1 MAMKKILMFLL
12 VFMLAGLAEGSVM
25 PPDSAR
31 KARIEALKKKRRDL
45 YTQKLSLTPAQA
57 DKFFPIWDDYELQL
71 REAKKTFKRKWEG
84 KDTENGLT
92 EEEAN
97 QYLKDALKLRETEMN
112 LFRAAT
118 EKLIPVI
125 TAKKTLKLKR
135 VQREVQKELV
145 TEVRKNKGGRQRFED
160 F

>member
-1 MAMKKILMFLL
+1 MKKLILLL
-12 VFMLAGLAEGSVM
+12 SIFIFSGMAEAAIA

-45 YTQKLSLTPAQA
+45 YTQKLDLTPAQA

-92 EEEAN
+92 EEESA
-97 QYLKDALKLRETEMN
+97 QYLRDAMKLRETEMN
-112 LFRAAT
+112 LMKVAT
-118 EKLIPVI
+118 EKLIPAI
-125 TAKKTLKLKR
+125 TAKKTLKVKK
-135 VQREVQKELV
+135 VQREVQRELV
-145 TEVRKNKGGRQRFED
+145 AEVRKNRGGKQRLFD
-160 F
+160 Y

>member
-1 MAMKKILMFLL
+1 MKKLILILSIFIFSGM
-12 VFMLAGLAEGSVM
+12 AEAAIT

-45 YTQKLSLTPAQA
+45 YIQKLDLTPAQA

-92 EEEAN
+92 EEESA
-97 QYLKDALKLRETEMN
+97 QYLRDAMKLRETEMN
-112 LFRAAT
+112 LMKVAT
-118 EKLIPVI
+118 EKLIPAI
-125 TAKKTLKLKR
+125 TAKKTLKVKK
-135 VQREVQKELV
+135 VQREVQRELV
-145 TEVRKNKGGRQRFED
+145 AEVRKNRGGKQRLFD
-160 F
+160 Y

>member
-1 MAMKKILMFLL
+1 
-12 VFMLAGLAEGSVM
+12 
-25 PPDSAR
+25 
-31 KARIEALKKKRRDL
+31 
-45 YTQKLSLTPAQA
+45 
-57 DKFFPIWDDYELQL
+57 
-71 REAKKTFKRKWEG
+71 
-84 KDTENGLT
+84 
-92 EEEAN
+92 
-97 QYLKDALKLRETEMN
+97 MN